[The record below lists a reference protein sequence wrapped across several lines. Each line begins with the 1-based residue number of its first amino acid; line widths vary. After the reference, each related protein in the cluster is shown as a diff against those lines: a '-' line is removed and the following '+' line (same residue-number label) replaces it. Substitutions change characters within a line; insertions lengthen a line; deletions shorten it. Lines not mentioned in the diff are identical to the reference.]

1 MAKQI
6 DLYHRTTEDA
16 AAQIVRDGK
25 FLTRE
30 NTREAFAST
39 HVEGQAEG
47 YGAAVVH
54 VRIDQAAAELD
65 DEFPDGEQHYR
76 IPLDQAQVI
85 DAFKVGPDGERS
97 PIAPA
102 ASKAWEAS
110 FPKPPRTGSGPVAEA
125 QRATSTGQA
134 RQLGAER

>member
-1 MAKQI
+1 MAEQI
-6 DLYHRTTEDA
+6 DLYHRTTEEA

-39 HVEGQAEG
+39 HVDGQAEG
-47 YGAAVVH
+47 YGVAVVQ

-76 IPLDQAQVI
+76 IPLDQALVI
-85 DAFKVGPDGERS
+85 DAFKIDANGERS

-102 ASKAWEAS
+102 ASKAWAAS
-110 FPKPPRTGSGPVAEA
+110 FPKSPSNGSGPVAEA
-125 QRATSTGQA
+125 RPASPTSQTRQR
-134 RQLGAER
+134 GAER